1 MQRGERVRRGKGC
14 MEKGSL
20 RKESMEVGVR
30 VRGAWEGVH
39 REVHRKGVHLEG
51 VHGGGGGV
59 HGEGCMMEKVGCIR
73 KGYMGCGCMGLRVE
87 CMGKGVGSM
96 GTPFFMQPFFPMNP
110 SLMASFDTPTPST

>member
-1 MQRGERVRRGKGC
+1 MRRGKGC
-14 MEKGSL
+14 IEKGSL

-59 HGEGCMMEKVGCIR
+59 HGEASKLVAAMI
-73 KGYMGCGCMGLRVE
+73 
-87 CMGKGVGSM
+87 GS
-96 GTPFFMQPFFPMNP
+96 F
-110 SLMASFDTPTPST
+110 SFAAANDTPPFRDNAAKGWGTRWC